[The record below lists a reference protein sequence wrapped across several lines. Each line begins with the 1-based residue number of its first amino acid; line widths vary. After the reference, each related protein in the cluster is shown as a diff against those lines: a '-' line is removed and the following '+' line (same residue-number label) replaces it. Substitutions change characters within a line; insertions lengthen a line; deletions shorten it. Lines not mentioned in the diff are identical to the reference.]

1 MKKLLT
7 IFDAALLLSGFLVI
21 ASCSATRS
29 ASSSRQDGS
38 DKSDITTLK
47 TDEIVS
53 DGYTETSK
61 YTSTSATSRA
71 TLTSQD
77 RVAFNSTAD
86 YICSKVTGVDRSANG
101 GLIIRG
107 ISTIQSDTDPLVMID
122 GMEAFSVEE
131 IRPSEIATIDVIK
144 DGAAAIYGVRGANGV
159 ILITSIAA
167 QHAKELDR
175 EHARQAK
182 IAAKKAREAKR
193 AARKENKQ

>member
-1 MKKLLT
+1 M
-7 IFDAALLLSGFLVI
+7 I
-21 ASCSATRS
+21 AGCSATRG
-29 ASSSRQDGS
+29 ASSFRQDA
-38 DKSDITTLK
+38 DKTDITTLK

-77 RVAFNSTAD
+77 RIAFNSTAD
-86 YICSKVTGVDRSANG
+86 YICSKVAGVDRSANG

-175 EHARQAK
+175 ENARQAK

-193 AARKENKQ
+193 AARKAKRQ